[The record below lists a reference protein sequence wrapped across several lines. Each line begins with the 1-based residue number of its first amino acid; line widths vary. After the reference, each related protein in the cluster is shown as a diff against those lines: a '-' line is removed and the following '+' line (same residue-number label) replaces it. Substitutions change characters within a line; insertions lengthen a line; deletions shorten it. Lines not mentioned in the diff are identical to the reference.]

1 MKPTLIEQ
9 PFDSYLSSILKTFEN
24 DKPLSADQINF
35 ITQHEKLLSSFAVD
49 PVIRH
54 YLKVQRERRGKAMSF
69 ALTQE
74 KLNEPVLKRIKA
86 YVQQLLQQRLTHI
99 DLNMSVKQF
108 QHFKRVGVHEL
119 IFWHG
124 NQFLTGAPF
133 FLGGIPHIIYMQ
145 WGNLFGIVK
154 LQLSFNEL
162 QLQGQVHID
171 LVDRKN
177 RSLYECVK
185 AYSEELKLAPPI
197 PTHEQRIQ
205 ETPEPHTTPTPQL
218 TPFFKEIH

>member
-1 MKPTLIEQ
+1 MKPTLIER
-9 PFDSYLSSILKTFEN
+9 PYDSYLSAILKTFES

-35 ITQHEKLLSSFAVD
+35 IAQHEKLLSNFALD

-54 YLKVQRERRGKAMSF
+54 YLKVQRERRGKTMSF

-86 YVQQLLQQRLTHI
+86 YVQRLLHQQLTHI

-108 QHFKRVGVHEL
+108 QHFKRVGMHEL

-133 FLGGIPHIIYMQ
+133 FPGGIPHVIYMQ

-154 LQLSFNEL
+154 LQISFHDL

-171 LVDRKN
+171 FVDRKN

-185 AYSEELKLAPPI
+185 HYSEALKISEQPQAPTLEI
-197 PTHEQRIQ
+197 PKVEPA
-205 ETPEPHTTPTPQL
+205 PEPHHSPL
-218 TPFFKEIH
+218 FKEIV